1 MPASKIINNEIFK
14 IMRTIGNQLDK
25 EIFETMRTI
34 GNQLDKE
41 ILAMSKTTITPTQF
55 KQLIGED
62 NFKRFEANCTKPIE
76 TVLKET
82 EKHQLIIDSF
92 SWYNSIEALE
102 VGSSDFGFKF
112 WSDVNEMYIDK
123 ILKR

>member
-1 MPASKIINNEIFK
+1 MPASKILNIQIAKKNIIDKIIFEE
-14 IMRTIGNQLDK
+14 MRTIGNQLDK
-25 EIFETMRTI
+25 EIS
-34 GNQLDKE
+34 
-41 ILAMSKTTITPTQF
+41 AMSKTTITTTKL

-62 NFKRFEANCTKPIE
+62 NFKRFEANCTKPVE
-76 TVLKET
+76 AVLKET

>member
-1 MPASKIINNEIFK
+1 MPASRIIANHVFKSMAEKLHQEIISMPK
-14 IMRTIGNQLDK
+14 NSI
-25 EIFETMRTI
+25 
-34 GNQLDKE
+34 
-41 ILAMSKTTITPTQF
+41 APTEL

-62 NFKRFEANCTKPIE
+62 NFKRFEANCTKPVE
-76 TVLKET
+76 SVLKET
-82 EKHQLIIDSF
+82 EKHQIIIDSF

-112 WSDVNEMYIDK
+112 WADVNEMYIDK

>member
-1 MPASKIINNEIFK
+1 MPASRIIANHVFK
-14 IMRTIGNQLDK
+14 SMAEKLHK
-25 EIFETMRTI
+25 EIISMPKNSITLTEFEQI
-34 GNQLDKE
+34 
-41 ILAMSKTTITPTQF
+41 
-55 KQLIGED
+55 IGED

-102 VGSSDFGFKF
+102 VGSSNFGFKF
-112 WSDVNEMYIDK
+112 WADVNEIYIDK

>member
-1 MPASKIINNEIFK
+1 MPASRIIANHVFKSMAEKLHQEIK
-14 IMRTIGNQLDK
+14 SMP
-25 EIFETMRTI
+25 
-34 GNQLDKE
+34 
-41 ILAMSKTTITPTQF
+41 KTTLTPNDL
-55 KQLIGED
+55 KQLIGDD
-62 NFKRFEANCTKPIE
+62 NFKRFEANCTKPVE

-82 EKHQLIIDSF
+82 EKHQIIIDSF